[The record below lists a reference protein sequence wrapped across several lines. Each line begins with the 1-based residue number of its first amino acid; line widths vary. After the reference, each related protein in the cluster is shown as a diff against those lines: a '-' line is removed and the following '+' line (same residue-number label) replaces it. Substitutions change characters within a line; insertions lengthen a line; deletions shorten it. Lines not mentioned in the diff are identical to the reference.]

1 MKARAAKP
9 ELAQIAIAVIMWFA
23 AVATDFFWLAKAL
36 GRPFPQTIPVSRAV
50 YDAFAIP
57 DIIMSLLL
65 YVGAYGLVKARK
77 YGYWASLVGL
87 GMWLFDVL
95 LVLGITGTSKLASV
109 GPSLVFVVVSLTY
122 LVMRGS
128 RILH

>member
-9 ELAQIAIAVIMWFA
+9 ELARIAIAVIMWFA
-23 AVATDFFWLAKAL
+23 AVATDFFWLAKVL
-36 GRPFPQTIPVSRAV
+36 GRPFPQTIPVSRTV
-50 YDAFAIP
+50 YDAFAVP
-57 DIIMSLLL
+57 DIVMSLLL
-65 YVGAYGLVKARK
+65 YAGAYGLVKARK

-109 GPSLVFVVVSLTY
+109 GPSFAFVVVSLTY

-128 RILH
+128 HILH

>member
-1 MKARAAKP
+1 MNSRRIKP
-9 ELAQIAIAVIMWFA
+9 ALALAVIAVIMWFA

-36 GRPFPQTIPVSRAV
+36 GRPFPQTMPVSQAV
-50 YDAFAIP
+50 YDAFAFP
-57 DIIMSLLL
+57 DIVMSLFL
-65 YVGAYGLVKARK
+65 YVGAYGLIKTRK

-109 GPSLVFVVVSLTY
+109 GPSLFFVVFSLVY
-122 LVMRGS
+122 LI
-128 RILH
+128 RIRR